1 MIAAFTNNLTV
12 EYVGYNLFQSYAVK
26 LEYTANGNIL
36 YSDSCIEQTL
46 LEQSKTVFKASFVR
60 R

>member
-36 YSDSCIEQTL
+36 YSDSSIEQTL
-46 LEQSKTVFKASFVR
+46 LEQSKTVFKAST
-60 R
+60 